1 VPLTQPLLVE
11 GGVNDQRGAILMEHL
26 VAVAI
31 LGLVVVATF
40 NLLAVGTLAGVL
52 AQGQSQAT
60 YLAQRLLEQVKAGG
74 YESAI
79 FLPRQPVDPVQF
91 PRYEWQVDVVE
102 RQPQLKEVT
111 ATVYWMMRGRER
123 TVNLVTNLRGR

>member
-1 VPLTQPLLVE
+1 MS
-11 GGVNDQRGAILMEHL
+11 DQRGAVLMEHL

-40 NLLAVGTLAGVL
+40 SLLAVGTLAGAL
-52 AQGQSQAT
+52 AQDQSQAT

-74 YESAI
+74 YEAATS
-79 FLPRQPVDPVQF
+79 LPQQPIDPARF
-91 PRYEWQVDVVE
+91 PGYEWQVDVVE

-111 ATVYWMMRGRER
+111 ATVYWMARRRER
-123 TVNLVTNLRGR
+123 SVRLVTNLRGR